1 MKRELDK
8 TKVTLV
14 VSRGNVTL
22 KMKLIAVS
30 QPKQL
35 LFLKSRTAVS
45 LLERAIVCV
54 RHDDLF
60 LRSNS

>member
-1 MKRELDK
+1 MKRKLDK

-35 LFLKSRTAVS
+35 LFLKLCTAVS
-45 LLERAIVCV
+45 LLERAIVRV

-60 LRSNS
+60 L